1 MITLYTFGPAL
12 GLPDLSPFVIKAE
25 LLLKMSGLPYQAK
38 RGGFRGAP
46 KGKLPYIDDNGRKVA
61 DSTLIRHY
69 LEQQYRHDFDAGHG
83 PVERAQG
90 WTVERMLED
99 HLYFA
104 LVHARWMLD
113 VNFERGPR
121 RLIEKMAG
129 AAAPLVAAMA
139 RRNVRKLLHSQGMGR
154 HSEAEIVEF
163 AKRDLDALST
173 LLGDKPYL
181 LGNEPSGADAT
192 MYAFVASVLCREFES
207 PIHVH
212 ADRHTNLR
220 DYNERMRQRF
230 YPD

>member
-12 GLPDLSPFVIKAE
+12 GLPDFSPFVFKTE
-25 LLLKMSGLPYQAK
+25 MLLKLAGLPYQTD
-38 RGGFRGAP
+38 RNGFRNAP

-69 LEQQYRHDFDAGHG
+69 LEQQYRVDFDAAYG
-83 PVERAQG
+83 PLERAQG
-90 WTVERMLED
+90 WAVERMLED

-104 LVHARWMLD
+104 LVHARWLLD

-121 RLIEKMAG
+121 RFFARMGWAG
-129 AAAPLVAAMA
+129 PMVAAMV
-139 RRNVRKLLHSQGMGR
+139 RRKVRGMLHAQGMGR

-163 AKRDLDALST
+163 AKRDIDALSA

-207 PIHVH
+207 PIHSH
-212 ADRHTNLR
+212 ADRHANLR

-230 YPD
+230 YPE